1 MPRFPISMRD
11 FSLRLILPILICL
24 AVSISARAQAPEGAP
39 AGASANVSAALRARD
54 FDRAIALSR
63 DALKQNPRDAQLWT
77 LQGIAFASKGDAP
90 NAEKSFQQALTISP
104 KNMAALAGAAQIE
117 YQQGSQKAVPLLNR
131 LLEVQPDD
139 PTANAMHAVLD
150 YQAHKCSDAVTHFER
165 AGALVNQQP
174 DALHAFAS
182 CLVHLKRYDAAIAV
196 LQKSLELNPAD
207 AKEVEAI
214 ASVQLMAG
222 KPQDALAT
230 LAPMLHAE
238 NPDPGVLQ
246 LASAAYEETADTPQA
261 VALLRQ
267 ALVANP
273 KDISLYVDFAN
284 ICFTHQSFQVGV
296 DVISEGLTLLP
307 QADDLY
313 VARGVLY
320 VQLAQYD
327 KAEADFQKAYEIN
340 PNQSMSIAAQGLT
353 AVQSN
358 DLDAALKSIQE
369 KLRTKP
375 SDPLLLYLQAD
386 ILTQKGPDPGTP
398 AFDLAVRSAKRALA
412 LQPNFADAHSVL
424 SKLYMQAGRYP
435 ETIQQCQ
442 LALESNPGDQ
452 AAVYRLIQAYRKTGQ
467 TKDIPELLKRLATLR
482 EEATKK
488 EAERN
493 RFKLLE
499 DEPPPKP

>member
-1 MPRFPISMRD
+1 MPQFPIPMPHA
-11 FSLRLILPILICL
+11 SLRLILSILACL
-24 AVSISARAQAPEGAP
+24 AVSISAHGQSTQ
-39 AGASANVSAALRARD
+39 GASANVSAALRARD
-54 FDRAIALSR
+54 FDRAIELSR
-63 DALKQNPRDAQLWT
+63 DALTRNPRDAQLWT
-77 LQGIAFASKGDAP
+77 LQGIAFANKGDSTSA
-90 NAEKSFQQALTISP
+90 AKSFQQALTISP
-104 KNMAALAGAAQIE
+104 KNIAALAGAAQIE
-117 YQQGSQKAVPLLNR
+117 YQRGSQKAVPLLNR
-131 LLEVQPDD
+131 LLEQRPDD
-139 PTANAMHAVLD
+139 PTANAMLAVLN
-150 YQAHKCSDAVTHFER
+150 YQAHDCPDAVTHFER
-165 AGALVNQQP
+165 AGALVEKQP

-182 CLVHLKRYDAAIAV
+182 CLVHLKRYDLAIEI
-196 LQKSLELNPAD
+196 LRKSSELNPGD

-222 KPQDALAT
+222 KPQDALTT
-230 LAPMLHAE
+230 LGPVLRAE
-238 NPDPGVLQ
+238 KPDSGVLQ

-267 ALVANP
+267 ALIESP
-273 KDISLYVDFAN
+273 KDISLYLDFAN
-284 ICFTHQSFQVGV
+284 ICFAHQSFQVGV
-296 DVISEGLTLLP
+296 DVISEGLTLQP
-307 QADDLY
+307 NADDLY

-340 PNQSMSIAAQGLT
+340 PNQSMSVAAQGLT

-398 AFDLAVRSAKRALA
+398 EFDLAVRSAKRALV
-412 LQPNFADAHSVL
+412 LQPKFADAHSVL
-424 SKLYMQAGRYP
+424 AKLYMQAGRYP
-435 ETIQQCQ
+435 ETIQQCR
-442 LALESNPGDQ
+442 LALETNPGDQ

-467 TKDIPELLKRLATLR
+467 TKEIPELLKRLATLR

-499 DEPPPKP
+499 DEPPPKSP

>member
-1 MPRFPISMRD
+1 MRD
-11 FSLRLILPILICL
+11 GSLRLILSILFSL
-24 AVSISARAQAPEGAP
+24 AVSVSTIGQVPESP
-39 AGASANVSAALRARD
+39 SANVSAALRARD
-54 FDRAIALSR
+54 FDRAIEISR
-63 DALKQNPRDAQLWT
+63 DALKQNPHDAQLWT
-77 LQGIAFASKGDAP
+77 LQGIAFANKGDAA

-104 KNMAALAGAAQIE
+104 KNLAALAGAAQIE
-117 YQQGSQKAVPLLNR
+117 YQQGSQKAVPLLKR
-131 LLEVQPDD
+131 LLDVRPDD
-139 PTANAMHAVLD
+139 PTANAMLAVLEF
-150 YQAHKCSDAVTHFER
+150 QAHKCSDAVTHFER
-165 AGALVNQQP
+165 AGELVDKQP

-196 LQKSLELNPAD
+196 LQKSLDLNPGD

-214 ASVQLMAG
+214 ASVQMMAG
-222 KPQDALAT
+222 KPQDALST
-230 LAPMLHAE
+230 LGPMLHAE
-238 NPDPGVLQ
+238 KPDSHVLQ
-246 LASAAYEETADTPQA
+246 LASAAHEETSDTPQA

-267 ALVANP
+267 ALIESP

-284 ICFTHQSFQVGV
+284 ICFAHQSFQVGI

-307 QADDLY
+307 NADDLY

-327 KAEADFQKAYEIN
+327 KAEADFEKAYRIN
-340 PNQSMSIAAQGLT
+340 PNQSMSVAAQGLT

-358 DLDAALKSIQE
+358 DLDSALKSIQE
-369 KLRTKP
+369 KLRSKP

-398 AFDLAVRSAKRALA
+398 DFDLAVRSAKRALA
-412 LQPNFADAHSVL
+412 QQPNFADAHSVL
-424 SKLYMQAGRYP
+424 AKLYMQAGRYP

-467 TKDIPELLKRLATLR
+467 TKEIPGLLKRLATLR

-493 RFKLLE
+493 RFKLQE
-499 DEPPPKP
+499 DEPTAKEP